1 MNPEEWRPRLLRV
14 TSATF
19 EARGH
24 DGTSH
29 WARTGKGRVAVEPT
43 GPSTVEWEER
53 GEWTEGAGPFGYRTR
68 LRWEF
73 AGDELRL
80 SHLRRGAD
88 APVHLTTLCLDE
100 HGALIPRAPHSCG
113 HDSYLAE
120 VRFDDRGLVLTWHAT
135 GPAKDYRLVT
145 TYR

>member
-1 MNPEEWRPRLLRV
+1 MNPEAWRLRLLQITR
-14 TSATF
+14 AAL

-24 DGTSH
+24 DGATR
-29 WARTGKGRVAVEPT
+29 WARTGTGRVDVKAT
-43 GPSTVEWEER
+43 GPSTIEWEER
-53 GEWTEGAGPFGYRTR
+53 GEWTEGAGRFGYRTR

-73 AGDELRL
+73 DTDGLRL

-88 APVHLTTLCLDE
+88 APVHLATLRLDE
-100 HGALIPRAPHSCG
+100 HGALIPRAPHLCG

-120 VRFDDRGLVLTWHAT
+120 VRSDDQGLVLTWHAT
-135 GPAKDYRLVT
+135 GPAKDYRLVM